1 MNFYEAKLKFIKNTI
16 GKANRVLSFDLETL
30 VKDGSFLNQ
39 ERIIAISVT
48 TSDGKTDV
56 FTSDADSDE
65 EEYTI
70 LKKFNDLIGNF
81 KPEVITGFNHAAYD
95 IPLIYTKL
103 VKLSY
108 SRQLWDLKFFLGT
121 SFIVDMMYICAMDL
135 FPDTGEYKIR
145 GLRKILEMP
154 KYSLLPLERKK
165 DLVIIDGKNIA
176 EAIELL
182 WKSDRNKFTQYC
194 EGDTKDVITLYDYII
209 RND

>member
-30 VKDGSFLNQ
+30 VKDSSFLNQ

-56 FTSDADSDE
+56 FTSEADSDE
-65 EEYTI
+65 EEYAI

-108 SRQLWDLKFFLGT
+108 SRQLWHLKFFLGT
-121 SFIVDMMYICAMDL
+121 SFIADMMYICAMDL

-145 GLRKILEMP
+145 GLRKVLEMP
-154 KYSLLPLERKK
+154 KYLLLPLERKK

-176 EAIELL
+176 EAIEML
-182 WKSDRNKFTQYC
+182 WKSDRNKFIQYC
-194 EGDTKDVITLYDYII
+194 EGDTKDVITLYDYI
-209 RND
+209 